1 MYDRLNCA
9 SFKSAIFPKTRSA
22 LLSQM
27 TMVLPNTDHIVAYYN
42 TKRMQQKNKKKQSL
56 MKKQKLD
63 ICTQKVNYPSC
74 ITINSY

>member
-9 SFKSAIFPKTRSA
+9 SFRSAIFPKTRSA

-42 TKRMQQKNKKKQSL
+42 TKRMQQKNKKKT
-56 MKKQKLD
+56 KPDEKAKA
-63 ICTQKVNYPSC
+63 
-74 ITINSY
+74 